1 VDILT
6 IVKQVALSLFARRK
20 KWIILTSALT
30 LALFLPVA
38 YLMSK
43 EPPRYRTSTMIFLE
57 SRAPSSL
64 FQEFSPGR
72 PLSVQLA
79 ILQSGI
85 LAQSVVEALPRASVS
100 DLIDNPYSQD
110 YWLDFQNRLR
120 RLRGLPPIV
129 ESPERRA
136 LAELRYARVSFNPM
150 GPSGLVEIRAEASN
164 PRVALDIAN
173 TYVEVMLARTR
184 SFNVDDAKGT
194 REYLAQQNAQVSE
207 QLHSSEKSF
216 QEFALVKGGM
226 RLPDRVAEVS
236 NRLTQLETSLAE
248 IQANKNMSQTR
259 LTGLRA
265 KLDAMPAP
273 AKATKAAAPPV
284 ETQRLRARLSAFEAH
299 LSDAR
304 TRFTDEHPRVRLLR
318 QQIAEVQRELGDAV
332 KDSTTADLAG
342 NTAVPEQ
349 DREAFAEMV
358 AALDTA
364 VTSLS
369 GQEAALRE
377 QIASLKK
384 NLPAM
389 SKDELEFRRLATD
402 VETNRRLATM
412 IQEKLGAARIR
423 ESGEM
428 SVVKIIDPPS
438 VPVPAIN
445 QKRLKFMGIAMAL
458 ALMLGVVGPGL
469 AEYVNRPLQTEH
481 DIRQSTGLAIL
492 TVIPRVDSRRPVFA
506 TGADY
511 QAPDSR
517 HQDYVLFVDA
527 FRRLR
532 VELQMLG
539 EDMPLRRILVASALP
554 GEGKS
559 TITYNLA
566 LAFGEIGKHVIIAD
580 ADFHRPSLHRTA
592 KSRNEKG
599 FTDLLAGTSGLTEST
614 TAISEQVR
622 LAPRG
627 SALSIPAR
635 VGLGTRRLTEVLVGM
650 ESESDYI
657 LIDSSPILLVPD
669 NLYIASAADGILLV
683 VDSWATRPRDLI
695 RTKEALERTGT
706 PIVGVVLNRAP
717 LRQTNYYYKQY
728 MTYYKA

>member
-1 VDILT
+1 MDIYT
-6 IVKQVALSLFARRK
+6 IVKQVALSIFVRRK
-20 KWIILTSALT
+20 KWIVATSV
-30 LALFLPVA
+30 LALALLLPLA

-43 EPPRYRTSTMIFLE
+43 EPPRYRTSTIVYLE

-72 PLSVQLA
+72 PLPVQLA

-85 LAQSVVEALPRASVS
+85 LAQSVIEALPRASVS

-129 ESPERRA
+129 ESPEHRA
-136 LAELRYARVSFNPM
+136 LAELRSARVAFNTL
-150 GPSGLVEIRAEASN
+150 GASGLVEIRAEASN
-164 PRVALDIAN
+164 PRVASDIAN
-173 TYVEVMLARTR
+173 TYVEVLLARTR

-194 REYLAQQNAQVSE
+194 REYLAQQNAQVGE

-216 QEFALVKGGM
+216 QEFTLTKGGI
-226 RLPDRVAEVS
+226 RLPERVADVS
-236 NRLTQLETSLAE
+236 NRLSQLEMTLAE
-248 IQANKNMSQTR
+248 IQVNKSMSQTR

-273 AKATKAAAPPV
+273 AKTTTRAAPPA
-284 ETQRLRARLSAFEAH
+284 ETQRLRVRLSGFEAQ
-299 LSDAR
+299 LADAK

-332 KDSTTADLAG
+332 KDSTAADLAG

-364 VTSLS
+364 VTSLN
-369 GQEAALRE
+369 GQESAIRD
-377 QIASLKK
+377 QIASVKK

-389 SKDELEFRRLATD
+389 SKDELEFRRLASD
-402 VETNRRLATM
+402 VDTNRRLAAM

-428 SVVKIIDPPS
+428 SVVKIIDPPTT
-438 VPVPAIN
+438 PVPAIN
-445 QKRLKFMGIAMAL
+445 QKRLKFLGI
-458 ALMLGVVGPGL
+458 ALMLSLVIGMAGPGA
-469 AEYVNRPLQTEH
+469 AEYINRPLHTEL

-492 TVIPRVDSRRPVFA
+492 TVIPRVDSRRPVFV
-506 TGADY
+506 TGAEY
-511 QAPDSR
+511 NAPDAR

-559 TITYNLA
+559 TVTYNLA
-566 LAFGEIGKHVIIAD
+566 LALGEIGKHVIIAD

-592 KSRNEKG
+592 KTKNEKG

-614 TAISEQVR
+614 TTISDQVR

-683 VDSWATRPRDLI
+683 VDSGATRPRDLL

>member
-1 VDILT
+1 MDILT

-20 KWIILTSALT
+20 KWIILTSVLT

-110 YWLDFQNRLR
+110 YWLDFQNRVR
-120 RLRGLPPIV
+120 RLRGLPLIV

-136 LAELRYARVSFNPM
+136 LAELRNARVSFNPL

-173 TYVEVMLARTR
+173 TYVEIMLARTR

-236 NRLTQLETSLAE
+236 NRLSQLETNLAE
-248 IQANKNMSQTR
+248 IQANKNMSQVR

-273 AKATKAAAPPV
+273 AKATTKAAPPV
-284 ETQRLRARLSAFEAH
+284 ETQRLRARLSAFEAQ
-299 LSDAR
+299 LSDSR

-342 NTAVPEQ
+342 NTTVPEQ

-402 VETNRRLATM
+402 VDTNRRLATM

-428 SVVKIIDPPS
+428 SVVKIIDHTLPSFTDLPGVS
-438 VPVPAIN
+438 VPATIYHWLTPN
-445 QKRLKFMGIAMAL
+445 QYAAM
-458 ALMLGVVGPGL
+458 
-469 AEYVNRPLQTEH
+469 
-481 DIRQSTGLAIL
+481 
-492 TVIPRVDSRRPVFA
+492 
-506 TGADY
+506 
-511 QAPDSR
+511 
-517 HQDYVLFVDA
+517 
-527 FRRLR
+527 
-532 VELQMLG
+532 
-539 EDMPLRRILVASALP
+539 
-554 GEGKS
+554 
-559 TITYNLA
+559 
-566 LAFGEIGKHVIIAD
+566 
-580 ADFHRPSLHRTA
+580 PSLHAAYPFLGALFALRLWGRRAWPALAYTA
-592 KSRNEKG
+592 GVWVSIVYLGEHYIVDIIG
-599 FTDLLAGTSGLTEST
+599 GVIFALAAFFGEEWFTQVWRRRRARRDEAELATS
-614 TAISEQVR
+614 
-622 LAPRG
+622 
-627 SALSIPAR
+627 AR
-635 VGLGTRRLTEVLVGM
+635 
-650 ESESDYI
+650 
-657 LIDSSPILLVPD
+657 SS
-669 NLYIASAADGILLV
+669 S
-683 VDSWATRPRDLI
+683 
-695 RTKEALERTGT
+695 
-706 PIVGVVLNRAP
+706 
-717 LRQTNYYYKQY
+717 
-728 MTYYKA
+728 

>member
-1 VDILT
+1 
-6 IVKQVALSLFARRK
+6 
-20 KWIILTSALT
+20 
-30 LALFLPVA
+30 
-38 YLMSK
+38 
-43 EPPRYRTSTMIFLE
+43 
-57 SRAPSSL
+57 
-64 FQEFSPGR
+64 
-72 PLSVQLA
+72 
-79 ILQSGI
+79 
-85 LAQSVVEALPRASVS
+85 
-100 DLIDNPYSQD
+100 
-110 YWLDFQNRLR
+110 
-120 RLRGLPPIV
+120 
-129 ESPERRA
+129 
-136 LAELRYARVSFNPM
+136 
-150 GPSGLVEIRAEASN
+150 
-164 PRVALDIAN
+164 
-173 TYVEVMLARTR
+173 
-184 SFNVDDAKGT
+184 
-194 REYLAQQNAQVSE
+194 
-207 QLHSSEKSF
+207 
-216 QEFALVKGGM
+216 
-226 RLPDRVAEVS
+226 
-236 NRLTQLETSLAE
+236 
-248 IQANKNMSQTR
+248 
-259 LTGLRA
+259 
-265 KLDAMPAP
+265 
-273 AKATKAAAPPV
+273 
-284 ETQRLRARLSAFEAH
+284 
-299 LSDAR
+299 
-304 TRFTDEHPRVRLLR
+304 
-318 QQIAEVQRELGDAV
+318 
-332 KDSTTADLAG
+332 
-342 NTAVPEQ
+342 
-349 DREAFAEMV
+349 
-358 AALDTA
+358 
-364 VTSLS
+364 
-369 GQEAALRE
+369 
-377 QIASLKK
+377 
-384 NLPAM
+384 
-389 SKDELEFRRLATD
+389 
-402 VETNRRLATM
+402 M

-458 ALMLGVVGPGL
+458 ALMIGVVGPGL

-566 LAFGEIGKHVIIAD
+566 LAFGEIVPGVIVHMPD
-580 ADFHRPSLHRTA
+580 
-592 KSRNEKG
+592 
-599 FTDLLAGTSGLTEST
+599 LTEST

-683 VDSWATRPRDLI
+683 VDSGATRPRDLI